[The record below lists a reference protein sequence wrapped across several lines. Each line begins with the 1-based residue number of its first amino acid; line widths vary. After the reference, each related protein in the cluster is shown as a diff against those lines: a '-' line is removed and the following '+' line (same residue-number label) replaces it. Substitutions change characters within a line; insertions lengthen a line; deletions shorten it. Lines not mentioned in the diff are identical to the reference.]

1 MSTSGELQ
9 PVGTDLRA
17 VQRQLAALRKG
28 FDSFTY
34 SVSHDMKGPLHTM
47 KGFLEIVIEDYEA
60 GRHQTLRED
69 LQRIQA
75 ASEQLQAQ
83 LECILQV
90 SRLGRRSLTVAPLD
104 VVAFMQACTPRMAGR
119 VSQAGG
125 TFDVHCQTHVVWAD
139 PAALEEILGH
149 LTDNAVQYRS
159 KDRPLCVDVSFIPHD
174 GGARLVFEDNGRG
187 VDGPQLEAI
196 FVMFRKLDPHSPG
209 MGVGLT
215 YVQWLMSLM
224 GGFVHAEQGRGG
236 AGLRMIADFPLPT
249 SNLRT

>member
-1 MSTSGELQ
+1 MSTPEELQ
-9 PVGTDLRA
+9 PVGTDLLT
-17 VQRQLAALRKG
+17 VQRQLAALRRS

-90 SRLGRRSLTVAPLD
+90 SRMGRRSITVAPLD
-104 VVAFMQACTPRMAGR
+104 SDAFLQAWASKMSRG
-119 VSQAGG
+119 VSQVGG
-125 TFDVHCQTHVVWAD
+125 TLHVHCQVSVMCAD
-139 PAALEEILGH
+139 RAALEEILGH
-149 LTDNAVQYRS
+149 LLDNAVQFRA
-159 KDRPLCVDVSFIPHD
+159 KNRPLCVDVWLTSCE
-174 GGARLVFEDNGRG
+174 GGVRLVVEDNGVG
-187 VDGPQLEAI
+187 VDPAQLEAI

-224 GGFVHAEQGRGG
+224 GGFVHAEQGREGQ
-236 AGLRMIADFPLPT
+236 GLRIIADFAPAQ
-249 SNLRT
+249 SNSHP